1 MSRKKP
7 DPAPLGEADT
17 ATVNPA
23 DATSITAA
31 SVPPAPDLEGAPAG
45 PLSGNTPQEQTA
57 EGGTGDPA
65 GPVTDAMIAEGIAAV
80 GPQQEEVA
88 SYLEEKRAEMRG
100 EFPLLAK
107 AIDAWLSNHDVPPV
121 AVRIASARD
130 GFRRAGMAHSR
141 EAVDHPVSAFAD
153 PAQLEALLA
162 EPTLVVTFI

>member
-23 DATSITAA
+23 DAASITAA
-31 SVPPAPDLEGAPAG
+31 PVPPAAAPAG
-45 PLSGNTPQEQTA
+45 PLSGDTPQEQTA
-57 EGGTGDPA
+57 EGGTGNPA
-65 GPVTDAMIAEGIAAV
+65 GPATDAMIAEGIAAV

-107 AIDAWLSNHDVPPV
+107 AIDAWLSNHDEPPV